1 MRQILTTDLSCPTTK
16 SSVVFTHKFCNFA
29 PKKLFAIILQRMISY
44 LQIEN
49 LTKSYGDRM
58 LFADVTFGIN
68 EGDKVGLIA
77 KNGTGKTTLLSI
89 IAGKEDYDSGRIVF
103 NNDIRVGYLE
113 QVPSFQSSKSV
124 IDTCIE
130 GDEPL
135 AIAVRNY
142 EHALHNGNSDAMTAA
157 IQEMD
162 NCKAWDYEDRFKQI
176 LSMLKITDINQ
187 PIEQLSG
194 GQIKRVALAKI
205 LINEPNLLILDEP
218 TNHLDI
224 DMIEWLENYLSRNR
238 MAILMVTHDRYF
250 LDKVCNKIVEIDNEK
265 VYSYNGKY
273 NYFLEKRIERLD
285 AQNAE
290 LARAKN
296 LYRTEL
302 EWMRR
307 QPQARGSKARY
318 RINAFH
324 ELQDKVST
332 KVNNKT
338 LDINIKSSYI
348 GSKIFVAHNVSKS
361 FGENVIVKDFSYI
374 FARYEKLGIVGNN
387 GAGKSSF
394 IKLLLNEYQPDNG
407 FFEIGETV
415 RFGYYSQEGITF
427 NESKKVIDSVREIA
441 EHIHFDE
448 KTSYSASQ
456 FLNLFLFSAKD
467 QQKLISKLSGGEKRR
482 LYLATV
488 LMRQPNFLILDE
500 PTNDLDIVTL
510 EVLEDYISKFKGCVI
525 IISHDRFFM
534 DRTVD
539 HIFVF
544 EGNGVIKDFPGNY
557 SEYREW
563 KQENDKLKDAE
574 NPKEQQKAKAS
585 NAEKNRNSNK
595 LTFKER
601 KEFEEL
607 TKELDSLNNE
617 KQEIETIFSNGSN
630 TADLDRL
637 AKRYNELKSIIDE
650 KEYRWLELSEKE

>member
-1 MRQILTTDLSCPTTK
+1 
-16 SSVVFTHKFCNFA
+16 
-29 PKKLFAIILQRMISY
+29 
-44 LQIEN
+44 
-49 LTKSYGDRM
+49 M

-130 GDEPL
+130 GNELL

-302 EWMRR
+302 EWIRR

-563 KQENDKLKDAE
+563 KQENDKLKDADK
-574 NPKEQQKAKAS
+574 PKEQQKAKAS

-617 KQEIETIFSNGSN
+617 KQEIETVFSIGSN

>member
-1 MRQILTTDLSCPTTK
+1 MPH
-16 SSVVFTHKFCNFA
+16 HKKAVLFLHINFVTL
-29 PKKLFAIILQRMISY
+29 PRKKLFAIILQRMISY

-68 EGDKVGLIA
+68 EGEKVGLIA

-467 QQKLISKLSGGEKRR
+467 QQKLIAKLSGGEKRR

-574 NPKEQQKAKAS
+574 KPKEQQKTKAS
-585 NAEKNRNSNK
+585 NVEKNRNSNK